1 MLEGVGQALL
11 AEGQLADG
19 PDLGVGLERL
29 LDVAVERAALEG
41 DDLGRRV
48 RVVGD
53 RGAALGA
60 EEAPDALAG
69 AALALVLLDGAVDG
83 ELVLG
88 DDADEGWGR
97 VGSALTDDVG
107 MNFELGDIAG
117 FWIGERG
124 WGRGWIS
131 N

>member
-1 MLEGVGQALL
+1 MPCPRPNPELKPTPRLCNSSTLHPALSSNLLRHMLEGVGQALL
-11 AEGQLADG
+11 AERQLADG

-29 LDVAVERAALEG
+29 LDLAVERAALDG

-88 DDADEGWGR
+88 DDADEG
-97 VGSALTDDVG
+97 
-107 MNFELGDIAG
+107 
-117 FWIGERG
+117 
-124 WGRGWIS
+124 
-131 N
+131 

>member
-11 AEGQLADG
+11 AERQLADG

-29 LDVAVERAALEG
+29 LDLAVERAALDG
-41 DDLGRRV
+41 NDLGRRV

-88 DDADEGWGR
+88 DDADEG
-97 VGSALTDDVG
+97 
-107 MNFELGDIAG
+107 
-117 FWIGERG
+117 
-124 WGRGWIS
+124 
-131 N
+131 

>member
-1 MLEGVGQALL
+1 VLEGVRQALL

-29 LDVAVERAALEG
+29 LDLGVERAALER

-69 AALALVLLDGAVDG
+69 AALALVLLDRTVDG
-83 ELVLG
+83 ELVLWNY
-88 DDADEGWGR
+88 ADEGWLRRG
-97 VGSALTDDVG
+97 VWLADDVWSI
-107 MNFELGDIAG
+107 L
-117 FWIGERG
+117 RG
-124 WGRGWIS
+124 KV
-131 N
+131 